1 MRRVDRLLLKI
12 QQEQA
17 ERLDALQLAV
27 ALMASAPKAAN
38 GKCMRTC
45 GTVNSGARPSV

>member
-12 QQEQA
+12 QQA

-27 ALMASAPKAAN
+27 ALI
-38 GKCMRTC
+38 GKL
-45 GTVNSGARPSV
+45 